1 MTYETIRY
9 EKNAGIGTLTLS
21 RPDNLNGIT
30 NQMMFELYEALSQIA
45 LDQEVRVLILTGAG
59 KAFCPGADLKHYSSG
74 TNAPEQKLTK
84 EQFRISVL
92 LHEMPQV
99 SIAAINGACAGA
111 GLGWAC
117 ACDLRFASENAA
129 FNTAF
134 LKVAVSGDMGGP
146 WTVSRLVGAAKA
158 RELFFLA
165 DKFTASEAKD
175 MGLITN
181 TFPEQRFQDEISKI
195 AERLTGYSP
204 EALKGMKANFL
215 AAERMSFAD
224 YLDDET
230 DRHMASSSGPNAR
243 EAFRAFVEKREP
255 NFS

>member
-1 MTYETIRY
+1 MTYQTILY
-9 EKNAGIGTLTLS
+9 EKSGGIGTLTLN

-30 NQMMFELYEALSQIA
+30 NQMMFELYEALSRIS
-45 LDQEVRVLILTGAG
+45 LDQEIRVLIFTGAG
-59 KAFCPGADLKHYSSG
+59 KSFCPGADLKHYSSG
-74 TNAPEQKLTK
+74 SNAPEQKLSK

-117 ACDLRFASENAA
+117 ACDMRFASDNAA

-158 RELFFLA
+158 RELFFLS
-165 DKFTASEAKD
+165 DKFTAAEAKD
-175 MGLITN
+175 MGLVTN
-181 TFPEQRFQDEISKI
+181 VFAREIFQEEVAKI
-195 AERLTGYSP
+195 ARRLVNYSP
-204 EALKGMKANFL
+204 DALRGMKANFL

-224 YLDDET
+224 YLNAET
-230 DRHMASSSGPNAR
+230 DRHMASSSGPNAK